1 MVSPLF
7 GMPFARTHVGVK
19 VQGLSDVTSDAG
31 CRVMCE
37 LRMRRAPFCLL
48 AEVRLKDLHLR
59 SDRCRL
65 PARSGFRG
73 LLPCRSAL
81 EAFLC

>member
-1 MVSPLF
+1 M
-7 GMPFARTHVGVK
+7 GVK

-65 PARSGFRG
+65 PTRSGFRG
-73 LLPCRSAL
+73 LLPKCSGSVPLLKPLNPQPPRN
-81 EAFLC
+81 